1 MVAHIAP
8 RRWGDFVIWHLQL
21 ADLGNFREEKQSVS
35 TAHTEDTRGEA
46 ERKAAGECG
55 GLNWDK
61 DKMNSV
67 DLAPLGFL
75 TLHSVPVLPSQM
87 LPGIKQKVYHG

>member
-1 MVAHIAP
+1 MLIWSVVAYIAP
-8 RRWGDFVIWHLQL
+8 RRWGDFVIWLLQL

-55 GLNWDK
+55 SLK
-61 DKMNSV
+61 
-67 DLAPLGFL
+67 LG
-75 TLHSVPVLPSQM
+75 QR
-87 LPGIKQKVYHG
+87 QNEQC